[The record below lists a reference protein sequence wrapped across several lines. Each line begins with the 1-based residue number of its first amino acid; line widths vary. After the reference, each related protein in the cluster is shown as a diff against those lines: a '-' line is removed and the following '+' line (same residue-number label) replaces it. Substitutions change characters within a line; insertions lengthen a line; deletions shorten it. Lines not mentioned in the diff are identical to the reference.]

1 MTWFKYMTVTTGLF
15 LMLAF
20 WVTAVPVQAAIV
32 TQLDFTSGSVALK
45 SGSTT
50 ILSSNFTQNGQIVM
64 GQYQPLP
71 NVIAPIALG
80 PYTFSIFTSGPNPF
94 PSGNTSGAAITADL
108 TALSAGLTGPFLPPA
123 PGLTM
128 NIGGNAAGTF
138 DALTN
143 AFTGLTWNH
152 ALTGISGLPTGW
164 NQYSLQFTLN
174 GTAQLAAVPL
184 PGAALFFL
192 SGLSGLTLLRKR
204 FAL

>member
-1 MTWFKYMTVTTGLF
+1 MTFLRTLTLTMGLS
-15 LMLAF
+15 LLGALA
-20 WVTAVPVQAAIV
+20 VTATPAQAAIV

-80 PYTFSIFTSGPNPF
+80 PYTFSIFTSDPNPF
-94 PSGNTSGAAITADL
+94 PSGSTSGASITADL

-123 PGLTM
+123 PALTM
-128 NIGGNAAGTF
+128 NIGGNATGTF
-138 DALTN
+138 NSLTN
-143 AFTGLTWNH
+143 AFTGLSWTH
-152 ALTGISGLPTGW
+152 ALSGVSGLPTGW

-184 PGAALFFL
+184 PGAALLFL